1 MPEYREGFVR
11 LLYSMILGQFV
22 VIAVLLGGFSSEYL
36 SNVYFRIWVGN
47 NFPQL
52 GLLLTGQ
59 VDALLIGMAVGGTI
73 LLIQRMKNVGEVDQR
88 TIVTAIQAIASMET
102 TELLPNHATPPRKS
116 EVGRDPSKCLENWR
130 NRISRIHKITV
141 ATVQ

>member
-11 LLYSMILGQFV
+11 LLYSIILGQFV

-59 VDALLIGMAVGGTI
+59 VDALIIGIALGGTL
-73 LLIQRMKNVGEVDQR
+73 LLIQRMKNDPRMDQR
-88 TIVTAIQAIASMET
+88 IAITLARPSSSTET
-102 TELLPNHATPPRKS
+102 GELLPNHTTRAEKS
-116 EVGRDPSKCLENWR
+116 EVAKETPEQVLGELDRQDFRTP
-130 NRISRIHKITV
+130 HHGDD
-141 ATVQ
+141 

>member
-11 LLYSMILGQFV
+11 LLYSIILGQFV
-22 VIAVLLGGFSSEYL
+22 VIAILLGGFSSEYL

-59 VDALLIGMAVGGTI
+59 VDALIIGMALGGTL
-73 LLIQRMKNVGEVDQR
+73 LLIQRLKNDPRMDQR
-88 TIVTAIQAIASMET
+88 IAITLARPSSSTET
-102 TELLPNHATPPRKS
+102 GELLPNHATRTEKS
-116 EVGRDPSKCLENWR
+116 EVAKETPEQVLGELDRQDF
-130 NRISRIHKITV
+130 
-141 ATVQ
+141 

>member
-11 LLYSMILGQFV
+11 LLYGIIVGQFV
-22 VIAVLLGGFSSEYL
+22 VIAILLGGFSSEYL

-59 VDALLIGMAVGGTI
+59 VDALIIGMALGGTL
-73 LLIQRMKNVGEVDQR
+73 LLIHRMKN
-88 TIVTAIQAIASMET
+88 
-102 TELLPNHATPPRKS
+102 
-116 EVGRDPSKCLENWR
+116 DPSMDHRIAITLARLSSSTVPGTLLTDPSTPTEN
-130 NRISRIHKITV
+130 
-141 ATVQ
+141 